1 MVAAELYRRQT
12 LMPAE
17 LLEPLTLAEVADAIE
32 IPEMNDVE

>member
-1 MVAAELYRRQT
+1 MVVAELYRRQT

-17 LLEPLTLAEVADAIE
+17 LLEPLTLADVADAIE